1 MAVAFALGAAL
12 AYGSADFM
20 GGLASRRTRPLVAAL
35 GAQIVGLVVLLVVLP
50 FLGPTHPT
58 VADMAFGALAG
69 VFGGTGL
76 VAVFKALARGPMGVV
91 APVTALAASVVPIV
105 AGLLAGERPGIL
117 AAGGMAVSFVAVMLL
132 TRERKVPGVGRAVPF
147 AVVLTALGGGAIFG
161 LFFVALH
168 HTNASAGLWPLV
180 SARVASIALLGAMA
194 GGPSAARSAWSG
206 AAAKPLLVSGALD
219 MGANVLYLL
228 AIRHGM
234 LTVVA
239 AVAGLYPA
247 STVLLARTHL
257 GERLR
262 PIQIGGLGVATV
274 AALLLVIA

>member
-35 GAQIVGLVVLLVVLP
+35 GAQIVGLVVLLMVLP
-50 FLGPTHPT
+50 FLGPTQPT
-58 VADMAFGALAG
+58 IADMGFGALAG

-91 APVTALAASVVPIV
+91 APVTALAASVVPIA
-105 AGLLAGERPGIL
+105 AGVIAGERPGLL
-117 AAGGMAVSFVAVMLL
+117 AAGGMAVSFVAVLLL
-132 TRERKVPGVGRAVPF
+132 TRERRIPGVGRTVPF
-147 AVVLTALGGGAIFG
+147 TVVATALGGGAIFG

-180 SARVASIALLGAMA
+180 AARVASISLLGAMT
-194 GGPSAARSAWSG
+194 GGPTAARSAWSG
-206 AAAKPLLVSGALD
+206 AAAKPLLLSGTLD

-262 PIQIGGLGVATV
+262 PIQVGGLAVASV
-274 AALLLVIA
+274 AALLLVTA